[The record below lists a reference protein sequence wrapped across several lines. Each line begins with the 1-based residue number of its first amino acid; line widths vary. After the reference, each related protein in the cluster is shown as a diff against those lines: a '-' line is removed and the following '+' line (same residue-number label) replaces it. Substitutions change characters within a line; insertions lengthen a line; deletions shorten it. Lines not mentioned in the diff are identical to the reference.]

1 MSNSST
7 LTPQSTRSP
16 LFPIIASVNLSAL
29 AHNLAEIRRC
39 LPPTCELLAVVKAD
53 AYGHGA
59 VTVSQTLAQLGI
71 RRFGV
76 ATVQEGVALRMNGIS
91 QPILVMGGLLPS
103 HLSDLIHYSL
113 TPVIS
118 NEETGYKL
126 SELLSQHPSPYPI
139 HVKVDTGMKRLGLN
153 LESVLPFLKSA
164 ALQNR
169 LHVEGLMT
177 HLADADNPD
186 PIDTRKQLDRFQI
199 VLNQLD
205 GEDMTIPL
213 LHTANSAG
221 ILYHPS
227 SHFNMVRPGIMLYGY
242 RPGTNAEETVKLQPL
257 MKVST
262 YVVQTRSVTPGDA
275 VGYNGSYQVTKPARI
290 AVLPVGYAHGYPRLL
305 SNKGMVLIQGHR
317 VPIVGKICMDMMLV
331 DTTGLPEVQPG
342 DEVVLMG
349 EQGTESISAEDIA
362 GWVGTIPYE
371 IICNLGSKVNHVYE
385 PLITSEE
392 NHL

>member
-7 LTPQSTRSP
+7 LTPRSTRSP
-16 LFPIIASVNLSAL
+16 LSPIIASVNLSAL

-39 LPPTCELLAVVKAD
+39 LPLTCELLAVVKAD

-59 VTVSQTLAQLGI
+59 VTVSQTLAQLGV

-76 ATVQEGVALRMNGIS
+76 ATVQEGVTLRMNGIS
-91 QPILVMGGLLPS
+91 QPILVMGGLMPS
-103 HLSDLIHYSL
+103 QLVDLIDYSL

-126 SELLSQHPSPYPI
+126 SELLSQHTSPYPI

-164 ALQNR
+164 VLQNR

-186 PIDTRKQLDRFQI
+186 PIDTRNQLDRFQV

-242 RPGTNAEETVKLQPL
+242 RPGINGDVTVKLHPL

-262 YVVQTRSVTPGDA
+262 YVVQTRSIAPGDA
-275 VGYNGSYQVTKPARI
+275 VGYNGSYQAAKPSRI

-349 EQGTESISAEDIA
+349 EQGTENISAEDIA

-385 PLITSEE
+385 PLTTSEE
-392 NHL
+392 HQM

>member
-1 MSNSST
+1 M
-7 LTPQSTRSP
+7 
-16 LFPIIASVNLSAL
+16 
-29 AHNLAEIRRC
+29 
-39 LPPTCELLAVVKAD
+39 LAVVKAD

-91 QPILVMGGLLPS
+91 QPILVMGGLIPS
-103 HLSDLIHYSL
+103 QLSDLVHYSL

-118 NEETGYKL
+118 NEETGHHL
-126 SELLSQHPSPYPI
+126 SELLRQHASPYPI

-153 LESVLPFLKSA
+153 LESVIPFMKSAPFLS
-164 ALQNR
+164 R

-186 PIDTRKQLDRFQI
+186 PKDTRKQLDRFQM
-199 VLNQLD
+199 VLNQLEA
-205 GEDMTIPL
+205 EDMTVPL

-221 ILYHPS
+221 ILYHPT

-242 RPGTNAEETVKLQPL
+242 RPSLNDQGTVKLQPL
-257 MKVST
+257 MQVST
-262 YVVQTRSVTPGDA
+262 YVVQTRSLAPGDV
-275 VGYNGSYQVTKPARI
+275 VGYNGSYQATKTSRI

-305 SNKGMVLIQGHR
+305 SNKGMVLIHGHR

-331 DTTGLPEVQPG
+331 DTTGLPDVQPG

-349 EQGTESISAEDIA
+349 EQGIEKISAEDIA
-362 GWVGTIPYE
+362 CWVGTIPYE
-371 IICNLGSKVNHVYE
+371 IICNLGAKANLVYE
-385 PLITSEE
+385 PIMTSEE
-392 NHL
+392 H

>member
-7 LTPQSTRSP
+7 LTSRSTRSP
-16 LFPIIASVNLSAL
+16 LSPIIASINLSAL
-29 AHNLAEIRRC
+29 AHNLAEIRGC
-39 LPPTCELLAVVKAD
+39 LPLTCELLAVVKAD

-76 ATVQEGVALRMNGIS
+76 ATVQEGVALRMNGIN
-91 QPILVMGGLLPS
+91 QPILVMGGLIPS
-103 HLSDLIHYSL
+103 QLSELLHYSL

-118 NEETGYKL
+118 SEETGYQL
-126 SELLSQHPSPYPI
+126 SDLLSQHTSPYPI
-139 HVKVDTGMKRLGLN
+139 HIKVDTGMKRLGLS

-164 ALQNR
+164 PFLSR

-177 HLADADNPD
+177 HLADADNPN
-186 PIDTRKQLDRFQI
+186 PIDTRNQLDRFQM
-199 VLNQLD
+199 VLNQLNA
-205 GEDMTIPL
+205 EDMTIPL

-242 RPGTNAEETVKLQPL
+242 RPSLNAQETVRLQPL
-257 MKVST
+257 MQVST
-262 YVVQTRSVTPGDA
+262 YVVQTRSVAPGDA
-275 VGYNGSYQVTKPARI
+275 VGYNGSYQATKPSRI

-305 SNKGMVLIQGHR
+305 SNKGMVLIHGHR

-331 DTTGLPEVQPG
+331 DTTGLPNVQPG

-349 EQGTESISAEDIA
+349 EQGTEKISAEDIA
-362 GWVGTIPYE
+362 SWVGTIPYE
-371 IICNLGSKVNHVYE
+371 IICNLGAKVNHVYE
-385 PLITSEE
+385 PLMTSE
-392 NHL
+392 NNQI